1 MAIPTSGQIGVSQ
14 HLNRELGRGIND
26 QFSIDTA
33 ENGGYGAIN
42 PFSRSRP
49 NSANPAA
56 FSEWYGYDHRA
67 GGGPRV
73 IPLPEIGY
81 DRSNSDRAC
90 VNSVLGRLVE
100 VWGDGPS
107 LRDCTQLFSNDRG
120 TVFADAG
127 FYAEAFTAF
136 WRYWSG
142 AGFTQEGA
150 CRV

>member
-56 FSEWYGYDHRA
+56 FSEWYGYEHS
-67 GGGPRV
+67 GGGDTFF
-73 IPLPEIGY
+73 PLPEIGY
-81 DRSNSDRAC
+81 DRVNPEQAC
-90 VNSVLGRLVE
+90 RNAGTGRHIE
-100 VWGDGPS
+100 VFGDGPS
-107 LRDCTQLFSNDRG
+107 LVDCSALYSDGNGSR
-120 TVFADAG
+120 FADSG
-127 FYAEAFTAF
+127 YYAENFNQVFRFWNGTSFTVEEF
-136 WRYWSG
+136 C
-142 AGFTQEGA
+142 TI
-150 CRV
+150 